1 MSTVKM
7 GEVPTLFESPSHCC
21 GCGSCAAGCPKGAIT
36 MSEGKD
42 GFVLPVIDS
51 DLCVGCGAC
60 ARACGLNR
68 GIGSNSA
75 GPFYA
80 AAGRGDV
87 SESASGGVFG
97 AVARE
102 VISAGGVAYGA
113 AYECEGNTLRVLHRR
128 AASVDELRP
137 LLNSKYVQSDA
148 GVCFVDVKADIRE
161 GRQVLFCG
169 TPCQV
174 AGLKGFLGRYY
185 ENLTTVDLVCHGVPS
200 GRMFSD
206 CVEDYGNQFGS
217 PVVDFRFRC
226 KREGWG
232 HSLLLLLLEDGREV
246 TIPAAKSPYYDM
258 FLNLKTLRDSCYRCP
273 YAGRFRAGD
282 LTIGDFWGVEINRP
296 DVLNDSTK
304 FSQTKGISCLL
315 VNNSHGKDFI
325 DSCDSLDLYPVDF
338 DDIARGNDQLRHP
351 SNLPSD
357 RGLYIEAF
365 AKGGWRSVRKLYFR
379 RERGLKYHSKRI
391 LRALLPASFISFA
404 KSFRSR

>member
-1 MSTVKM
+1 
-7 GEVPTLFESPSHCC
+7 
-21 GCGSCAAGCPKGAIT
+21 

-206 CVEDYGNQFGS
+206 CVEDYVNQFGS

-232 HSLLLLLLEDGREV
+232 HSLLLLLLLEDGREV

-325 DSCDSLDLYPVDF
+325 DSCNSLDLYPVDF

-365 AKGGWRSVRKLYFR
+365 AKGGWRSVRKLYLR

>member
-1 MSTVKM
+1 
-7 GEVPTLFESPSHCC
+7 
-21 GCGSCAAGCPKGAIT
+21 

-102 VISAGGVAYGA
+102 VISSGGVAYGA

-258 FLNLKTLRDSCYRCP
+258 FLNLKSLRDSCYRCP

-365 AKGGWRSVRKLYFR
+365 AKGGWRSVRKLYLR

>member
-1 MSTVKM
+1 
-7 GEVPTLFESPSHCC
+7 
-21 GCGSCAAGCPKGAIT
+21 

-258 FLNLKTLRDSCYRCP
+258 FLHLKTLRDSCYRCP

-365 AKGGWRSVRKLYFR
+365 AKGGWRSVRKLYLR

-404 KSFRSR
+404 KSFRSW